1 LRPRTRRLAALGAG
15 ALVATMCA
23 IVLLATQTTPADS
36 ESQSPSTLSLL
47 AVPGL
52 VTPSQPFQA
61 QLAIR
66 SGLDRS
72 SLDLQVGLYPRLPY
86 RSEFDETLNGTP
98 VGQALEKSS
107 PFPLASL
114 PGDARGVDLTVP
126 VEAGGSTTPG
136 SGPFTANLDCPNC
149 GAGVYP
155 LLIQLTDA
163 ATSAVVAHLLTYLV
177 YTYPSDPQP
186 LRFAL
191 VVPIS
196 TQSQASQTPSPR
208 GALPPTRSAALSKLG
223 SLVVALSGARIPL
236 TLVPS
241 PATVSSLVTNPSVRS
256 EQVLAKISE
265 LVSTSA
271 TDRQTLCGPFADVDV
286 GQLASAGLTSEVSR
300 QVHEGA
306 SVLKFDLHASC
317 GSSGIFVSG
326 NALDQSA
333 LNALANLGYQ
343 DVVVP
348 QNSVTGPAPSATW
361 SRLLDLGDTRA
372 GSLLAK
378 TVDPGLSSHLQLA
391 AHTDPVLAA
400 DRVLAELELIYYEY
414 PATENPRGVVAVAP
428 ASWNASPTYV
438 TDLLEGLE
446 ANPVVRPVDLT
457 TFFSEVPVG
466 GTTGTVSQPSSRRP
480 AVDGATAKL
489 PARAIRLA
497 RARLQEF
504 AGAVT
509 QSTAGAYE
517 AEVLDQLL
525 LVAESR
531 TLGTKSQQA
540 ALSDA
545 SEALSSQLHSLSVN
559 AGEIRL
565 TSNAALVPIT
575 VVKDLPYP
583 VTGVIS
589 VTSDKLTFPQG
600 SQAPGGICH
609 SPQVHSSAGRSSF
622 SSRCVFAHNTNVVY
636 VDMRTRA
643 TGDFRISVAL
653 TSPSGSL
660 VLASGQLTVRSMS
673 TSAVSIALSI
683 VAALVLLAWWGRTL
697 WRRRHR
703 RRPAHAFRARARTR
717 AGPDTSGAVTR
728 AVP

>member
-1 LRPRTRRLAALGAG
+1 
-15 ALVATMCA
+15 
-23 IVLLATQTTPADS
+23 
-36 ESQSPSTLSLL
+36 
-47 AVPGL
+47 
-52 VTPSQPFQA
+52 
-61 QLAIR
+61 
-66 SGLDRS
+66 
-72 SLDLQVGLYPRLPY
+72 
-86 RSEFDETLNGTP
+86 
-98 VGQALEKSS
+98 
-107 PFPLASL
+107 
-114 PGDARGVDLTVP
+114 
-126 VEAGGSTTPG
+126 
-136 SGPFTANLDCPNC
+136 
-149 GAGVYP
+149 
-155 LLIQLTDA
+155 
-163 ATSAVVAHLLTYLV
+163 
-177 YTYPSDPQP
+177 
-186 LRFAL
+186 
-191 VVPIS
+191 
-196 TQSQASQTPSPR
+196 
-208 GALPPTRSAALSKLG
+208 
-223 SLVVALSGARIPL
+223 
-236 TLVPS
+236 
-241 PATVSSLVTNPSVRS
+241 
-256 EQVLAKISE
+256 
-265 LVSTSA
+265 
-271 TDRQTLCGPFADVDV
+271 
-286 GQLASAGLTSEVSR
+286 
-300 QVHEGA
+300 
-306 SVLKFDLHASC
+306 
-317 GSSGIFVSG
+317 
-326 NALDQSA
+326 
-333 LNALANLGYQ
+333 
-343 DVVVP
+343 
-348 QNSVTGPAPSATW
+348 
-361 SRLLDLGDTRA
+361 
-372 GSLLAK
+372 
-378 TVDPGLSSHLQLA
+378 
-391 AHTDPVLAA
+391 
-400 DRVLAELELIYYEY
+400 
-414 PATENPRGVVAVAP
+414 
-428 ASWNASPTYV
+428 
-438 TDLLEGLE
+438 
-446 ANPVVRPVDLT
+446 
-457 TFFSEVPVG
+457 
-466 GTTGTVSQPSSRRP
+466 
-480 AVDGATAKL
+480 VDGATAKL